1 MLKLTGKDKSKV
13 VSVFLLSE
21 HRGLKAY

>member
-1 MLKLTGKDKSKV
+1 MLKLTGKGKSKV